1 MSVQTDK
8 KQNTQH
14 KRSEINLI
22 RCILSTGRGRRE
34 ERERL
39 SSMWYATSS
48 SELNININSDLFYT
62 TGLYDIFSS
71 AEIRKTTFKSFSS
84 LYK

>member
-1 MSVQTDK
+1 MSVQAEE

-14 KRSEINLI
+14 RRSEMNLI
-22 RCILSTGRGRRE
+22 RCSLSTGRGRRE

-39 SSMWYATSS
+39 NSMWYGTSS
-48 SELNININSDLFYT
+48 SELNINSDLFYT

-71 AEIRKTTFKSFSS
+71 AEIRKTTFEGFSS